1 MPEENNKPMTI
12 RFAGRE
18 IDAHDFVDLAT
29 KKAVQWMDYQQ
40 LQGDERTDFIKS
52 FNEVLQG
59 IVDNKYEIS
68 EFGKILGLPE
78 TSNYYTEHDGTK
90 KDGEGKWYNRKR
102 VGFNPYGN
110 VETYLNGIA
119 RLAKE
124 YKAPDTTPGKKAWK
138 KGMLNTLLGNAVFGE
153 GNNQIISKNTG
164 QLEAW
169 ANQYDPIK
177 GGSRT
182 TSGRRQFIIDN
193 VLDPYEKA
201 LKAGEYN
208 IDETSLQTELTN
220 IANLRKNINSDFE
233 LGKIFPLASHYL
245 FTGERYMTASQKA
258 DADLKAKR
266 DTYTSGQAEYS
277 DDLGYSTEERTA
289 ADQLRQTNIDRNRAI
304 EFDNF
309 NKLGTYAIPESVEY
323 EKGVNHS
330 PEVIDDILQRSIPSI
345 LRDEDWVAY
354 EFFNNVDAKEINKK
368 RYYPS
373 WDTGDLFII
382 TRDEKNNIHL
392 QVQDLKSA
400 IRTSKVRN
408 QNLYNYLRESWNTWK
423 GYESYKKGGVLK
435 ASLGDPMPHID
446 PDEEG
451 ETTTPTTTSTD
462 AAPKSTQQITNW
474 TIADPLKKDP
484 LNPYNIQ
491 KTLNLKIDYNFNPS
505 LNGGLKGPFG
515 QPAPTNTLL
524 SEHPLGEYK
533 LPEVNL
539 PYIPKEDGKSMA
551 VPRNNE
557 TGRGA
562 KNWNTKA
569 KSDYMIDALAFGKGL
584 VADFYNQRV
593 LDKMTSLQA
602 VHKVPLRKEYL
613 MHTSKPIENAIANNN
628 ADFNQLGAVQA
639 MGTSDQGD
647 AFARRLAAEKA
658 KHDANNPLVAK
669 QAEMTM
675 TQSDK
680 ALENE
685 NNNFANLH
693 EVGESNH
700 AADVALHNYNRQQE
714 AEFYSRQ
721 GRQRVSQITE
731 QQKGIAESAQ
741 KNFERERDYSV
752 YNNKDYVELEQ
763 AINSCQEEIF
773 SIDAELKELGQD
785 PTKNEAL
792 IKEKEAERNR
802 LVQQARM
809 YAYKKSALEQRLLKV
824 YDAEHITPYG
834 FAWGIPGTVYQR
846 VSPNPV
852 NYRKSGGKMELAEKE
867 KTKRMYA
874 KMLFDMMKLDMNH
887 MYKQNRD
894 AYKDYRKIFMQQNK

>member
-102 VGFNPYGN
+102 VGFDPYGN

-169 ANQYDPIK
+169 ANQYDSFKNGTRP
-177 GGSRT
+177 
-182 TSGRRQFIIDN
+182 TSGRRQFIIDY

-245 FTGERYMTASQKA
+245 FTGERYMTTSQKA
-258 DADLKAKR
+258 ASDLKAKR
-266 DTYTSGQAEYS
+266 DAYTSGQAEYS

-289 ADQLRQTNIDRNRAI
+289 ADQLRQTNIARNRNS

-309 NKLGTYAIPESVEY
+309 NQLGTYTRPDRVSY
-323 EKGVNHS
+323 KKGVNHS
-330 PEVIDDILQRSIPSI
+330 QEVIDDILSRSIPSI
-345 LRDEDWVAY
+345 LSDADWVAY
-354 EFFNNVDAKEINKK
+354 EFFNNVDAKEINGK

-382 TRDEKNNIHL
+382 TRDENKNIHL
-392 QVQDLKSA
+392 QVQDLQSA
-400 IRTSKVRN
+400 IRTSKS
-408 QNLYNYLRESWNTWK
+408 QKQDLYNYLRESWNTWK

-435 ASLGDPMPHID
+435 AFLGNPMPHVD
-446 PDEEG
+446 PTDVESEDAK
-451 ETTTPTTTSTD
+451 ENTP
-462 AAPKSTQQITNW
+462 KNNTQVG
-474 TIADPLKKDP
+474 AFDLLDPLKI
-484 LNPYNIQ
+484 NS
-491 KTLNLKIDYNFNPS
+491 TLNLKITPPTMNMSLSGAKPGFNGFGEPVGS
-505 LNGGLKGPFG
+505 TLNNPQGLLGSIDITG
-515 QPAPTNTLL
+515 NTPTKKVST
-524 SEHPLGEYK
+524 
-533 LPEVNL
+533 EVPN
-539 PYIPKEDGKSMA
+539 
-551 VPRNNE
+551 NNE
-557 TGRGA
+557 TGRGS
-562 KNWNTKA
+562 KSWNTKA

-613 MHTSKPIENAIANNN
+613 MHTSKPIEDAIANNN

-685 NNNFANLH
+685 NNNFANLY

-700 AADVALHNYNRQQE
+700 AADVALHNYNKQQE

-721 GRQRVSQITE
+721 GRQRVAQITE

-785 PTKNEAL
+785 PTKNETL

-809 YAYKKSALEQRLLKV
+809 YAYKKSALEQRLLKI

-846 VSPNPV
+846 VTPNPV
-852 NYRKSGGKMELAEKE
+852 NYRKNGGKMELAEKE